1 MSVNKITL
9 VGNLGKDPIIKKFD
23 TGSIVAQFTLATN
36 EKYKDKTGNPI
47 TKTEWHNIVV
57 WGGQAEVAER
67 FLKKGSQVYLEGKVE
82 TREYID
88 LKDNITKR
96 ITEIIVRNITLL
108 GSQNS
113 GLASYNNVPPPT
125 EPENMSTSRSN
136 VEPMMETPVLE
147 SVPDDLPF

>member
-82 TREYID
+82 TREYVD
-88 LKDNITKR
+88 TKDNVTKR
-96 ITEIIVRNITLL
+96 ITEIIVRNLTLL

-113 GLASYNNVPPPT
+113 GSAANNNVPPPI

-136 VEPMMETPVLE
+136 AEPMMETPVLE